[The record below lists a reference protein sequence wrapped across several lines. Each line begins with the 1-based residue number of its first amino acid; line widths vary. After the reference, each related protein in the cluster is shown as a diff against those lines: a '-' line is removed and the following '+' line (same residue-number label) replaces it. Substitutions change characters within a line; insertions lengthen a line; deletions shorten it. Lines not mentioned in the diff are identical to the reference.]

1 MPSTV
6 KQHTLWQSILLHLL
20 PGVLMTAAYVWLIP
34 LFQKAELPGLLG
46 MSVIVIL
53 VLVPLE
59 LGCLLVLGKKHN
71 QRFSLKGIVL
81 FREKTPAGQ
90 LVLFVAGVLAI
101 SVAVIAI
108 AGPFWDEMLK
118 KWFGWLP
125 GWYFL
130 ADDLAL
136 YSKPVQ
142 LITCL
147 ATLLFTT
154 ILGPWVEELY
164 FRGYL
169 LPRIQW
175 MKAGA
180 PIFEAFFFALYH
192 FWSPWQLISRFLA
205 VLPLAA
211 AVNRKR
217 DIRIGIWA
225 HCLLNAIGSMG
236 LLLVFLQS

>member
-154 ILGPWVEELY
+154 ILGPWVEEL
-164 FRGYL
+164 
-169 LPRIQW
+169 
-175 MKAGA
+175 
-180 PIFEAFFFALYH
+180 
-192 FWSPWQLISRFLA
+192 
-205 VLPLAA
+205 
-211 AVNRKR
+211 
-217 DIRIGIWA
+217 
-225 HCLLNAIGSMG
+225 
-236 LLLVFLQS
+236 